1 MPTVAEDL
9 VAKMKVVRE
18 ACVSDDDIKIMNTP
32 EGQLWNVDVIKKLA
46 FFFLEKYTKFA
57 VKILKVV

>member
-32 EGQLWNVDVIKKLA
+32 EGQLWNVDVIKKLVLRVY
-46 FFFLEKYTKFA
+46 FMKN
-57 VKILKVV
+57 IPN

>member
-32 EGQLWNVDVIKKLA
+32 EGQLWNVDVIKKLV
-46 FFFLEKYTKFA
+46 FFFMKNIPNLQLKF
-57 VKILKVV
+57 